1 MEYPRPFPSATRD
14 FPQCPHLNQM
24 SMGLLNMLRFWST
37 SHSPCAL
44 ESSSEIGAHI
54 LPTNVTGRQIA
65 KVRTQKGLSQDG
77 LAGKCQRAG
86 WDISRGT
93 LAKIEAGV
101 RCVSDSELLLL
112 AKALEVPVSD
122 LFPRGRKQ

>member
-1 MEYPRPFPSATRD
+1 M
-14 FPQCPHLNQM
+14 
-24 SMGLLNMLRFWST
+24 
-37 SHSPCAL
+37 
-44 ESSSEIGAHI
+44 
-54 LPTNVTGRQIA
+54 PTNITGRQIA

-77 LAGKCQRAG
+77 LAGRCQRAG

-101 RCVSDSELLLL
+101 RCVPDSELLLL
-112 AKALEVPVSD
+112 AKALEVSVAE

>member
-1 MEYPRPFPSATRD
+1 MEHISLPLCIRVKFRNRSTR
-14 FPQCPHLNQM
+14 L
-24 SMGLLNMLRFWST
+24 
-37 SHSPCAL
+37 
-44 ESSSEIGAHI
+44 

-65 KVRTQKGLSQDG
+65 KLRTERSLSQDA

-101 RCVSDSELLLL
+101 RCVSDGEILLL
-112 AKALEVPVSD
+112 AKALEVPVSE
-122 LFPRGRKQ
+122 LFPKGRRA

>member
-1 MEYPRPFPSATRD
+1 M
-14 FPQCPHLNQM
+14 
-24 SMGLLNMLRFWST
+24 
-37 SHSPCAL
+37 
-44 ESSSEIGAHI
+44 
-54 LPTNVTGRQIA
+54 PTNVTGRQIA
-65 KVRTQKGLSQDG
+65 KLRTAKGLSQDA

-112 AKALEVPVSD
+112 AKALEVPVAE
-122 LFPRGRKQ
+122 LFPKGKKT

>member
-1 MEYPRPFPSATRD
+1 M
-14 FPQCPHLNQM
+14 
-24 SMGLLNMLRFWST
+24 
-37 SHSPCAL
+37 
-44 ESSSEIGAHI
+44 
-54 LPTNVTGRQIA
+54 PTNITGRQVA
-65 KVRTQKGLSQDG
+65 KVRAQRGLSQDA

-112 AKALEVPVSD
+112 AKALEVGVSE
-122 LFPRGRKQ
+122 LFPKGKKT

>member
-1 MEYPRPFPSATRD
+1 
-14 FPQCPHLNQM
+14 
-24 SMGLLNMLRFWST
+24 MLYSQV
-37 SHSPCAL
+37 PK
-44 ESSSEIGAHI
+44 SEHGT

-65 KVRTQKGLSQDG
+65 KLRTAKGLSQDG

-86 WDISRGT
+86 WDVSRGT

-101 RCVSDSELLLL
+101 RCVSDEELLLL
-112 AKALEVPVSD
+112 AQALGVSVSD